1 MLLTIGVFIGLLLLL
16 VLAHEWGH
24 FFAAKRSGCNVEEFA
39 FGFPPRLWSIVRSGT
54 RYSFNAL
61 PLGGYVKIE
70 GEDMGEMSPPPT
82 SFAAK
87 SPGVRIL
94 ILVAGVVM
102 NVILAAVLLA
112 VQAGIGMPVLVS
124 EENAGHVRDIKTFIV
139 AVDVGSPAE
148 AAGLARLDRIIRIGT
163 LKNPTVTAVQAAV
176 QASAGQ
182 ELTMEIER
190 QGVHQTLQLVPR
202 INPPADE
209 GALGVGLQETGL
221 KRVPWWQAPWHGVV
235 RTGEMTA
242 AIVSQFWLLAV
253 NLVNGVPAGD
263 AVTGPIG
270 IAILTNEVTKLGVAY
285 VLEFAALISLNL
297 ALINVFPFP
306 ALDGGR
312 IFFVVL
318 EAVLGYRLSPRL
330 ERSAHAAGFAVLIAL
345 MLLVTLKDVVRFF

>member
-1 MLLTIGVFIGLLLLL
+1 
-16 VLAHEWGH
+16 
-24 FFAAKRSGCNVEEFA
+24 
-39 FGFPPRLWSIVRSGT
+39 
-54 RYSFNAL
+54 
-61 PLGGYVKIE
+61 
-70 GEDMGEMSPPPT
+70 MS
-82 SFAAK
+82 A
-87 SPGVRIL
+87 
-94 ILVAGVVM
+94 
-102 NVILAAVLLA
+102 
-112 VQAGIGMPVLVS
+112 
-124 EENAGHVRDIKTFIV
+124 
-139 AVDVGSPAE
+139 
-148 AAGLARLDRIIRIGT
+148 T
-163 LKNPTVTAVQAAV
+163 LKPLLWPSMWAHRPKQ
-176 QASAGQ
+176 QDLPASIASSASVR
-182 ELTMEIER
+182 LRTPRSRRCER

-202 INPPADE
+202 ENPPAAE